1 MPLYTPVNFNVAY
14 EDNQRGRL
22 SADQL
27 TALTKMLK
35 SRIFVGILL
44 FFCDLFMVALFGAVL
59 LSGDWEK
66 EFTVQLIF
74 LVCTLFS
81 LSGVLYGLSIWVS
94 AKKASAELSNTQ
106 VIKIVGEAAK
116 YNYGVAVPVAGA
128 THTAVLR
135 HGYIKLSGIKYGVLN
150 PVLYNEIV
158 DAKKTDFYIIPIKS
172 TGFAKGVVINCS
184 N

>member
-1 MPLYTPVNFNVAY
+1 MPLYTPVNFNAAY

-66 EFTVQLIF
+66 EFTFHYIIF
-74 LVCTLFS
+74 LYF
-81 LSGVLYGLSIWVS
+81 WR
-94 AKKASAELSNTQ
+94 E
-106 VIKIVGEAAK
+106 E
-116 YNYGVAVPVAGA
+116 
-128 THTAVLR
+128 
-135 HGYIKLSGIKYGVLN
+135 
-150 PVLYNEIV
+150 
-158 DAKKTDFYIIPIKS
+158 KS
-172 TGFAKGVVINCS
+172 TKINKS
-184 N
+184 FIGI